1 MDAKK
6 LNIEDLLRKIKD
18 GAIQLPDFQRKWIWS
33 DEQIKSLLESV
44 IRGFPIKIQSSCS
57 NATPII

>member
-18 GAIQLPDFQRKWIWS
+18 GAIQLHDFQRKWIGAT
-33 DEQIKSLLESV
+33 IKSN
-44 IRGFPIKIQSSCS
+44 RCS
-57 NATPII
+57 KA